1 MDPLSISASIIQ
13 ILQFTSTVV
22 QYLNDVKDASKECLK
37 IRDEISSTSF
47 LLYMLKDRAE
57 HAQEGD
63 DSSSTVR
70 SLNVPNGPLD
80 QFKNAL
86 ERLAARLAA
95 RLAPAHGLKGIGK
108 AVSWPLKKTEV
119 KDILGKIER
128 QKVLF
133 SLALQNDHV

>member
-13 ILQFTSTVV
+13 ILQFTKIVV

-37 IRDEISSTSF
+37 ICDEISSTSF

-80 QFKNAL
+80 QFKNEL
-86 ERLAARLAA
+86 ERLTA
-95 RLAPAHGLKGIGK
+95 RLAPFHGLKGIGK

>member
-1 MDPLSISASIIQ
+1 MADPLSISASIVA
-13 ILQFTSTVV
+13 ILQLTSTIV
-22 QYLNDVKDASKECLK
+22 QYLNDVKDASKECLR

-57 HAQEGD
+57 HAQAGD
-63 DSSSTVR
+63 DSSSMVR
-70 SLNVPNGPLD
+70 SLNVPNGPLK
-80 QFKNAL
+80 QFKETL
-86 ERLAARLAA
+86 ERLTAC
-95 RLAPAHGLKGIGK
+95 LAPVHGPKGIGK

-128 QKVLF
+128 QKLLF